1 MAARQHAAAAQTMAG
16 MDDWS
21 PVETTLDEPVSETI
35 RRDLREVGAKL
46 KLVLLPRASQHGVL
60 DRLKEWDLWGPL
72 AVCLTLSI
80 ALSAGAPESQR
91 ALVFAAVFV
100 VVWAGAAIV
109 TLNAQLLGGRI
120 SFFQS
125 VCVLGYSIFPL
136 DCGAFACLLLHA
148 LTRSFL
154 LRLGVV
160 GTCFAWSTR
169 VSVVFFSEIIEAKR
183 LALAIYPVF
192 GFYAFLAWMILIM
205 GN

>member
-1 MAARQHAAAAQTMAG
+1 MAG

-154 LRLGVV
+154 LRLAVV

-183 LALAIYPVF
+183 RALAIYPVF
-192 GFYAFLAWMILIM
+192 GFYAFLAWLILIM

>member
-1 MAARQHAAAAQTMAG
+1 MHPTHWLISTQ
-16 MDDWS
+16 
-21 PVETTLDEPVSETI
+21 
-35 RRDLREVGAKL
+35 
-46 KLVLLPRASQHGVL
+46 
-60 DRLKEWDLWGPL
+60 
-72 AVCLTLSI
+72 
-80 ALSAGAPESQR
+80 
-91 ALVFAAVFV
+91 

-183 LALAIYPVF
+183 RALAIYPVF